1 MNLYN
6 LTSECKG
13 LYDAI
18 LATADEETGEADL
31 SLVTA
36 LAERQEEWDKK
47 AVAVACVFRA
57 LSEDSD
63 RIGREIERL
72 TSIKKRLDRE
82 RERVKEGL
90 DAACRALGVE
100 SVKGMYAN
108 ISYRFSPPA
117 VIVDNPDEIPEEYIR
132 VKVTRTEDK
141 TAIRE
146 AIQAG
151 KEIPGAHLERKKNIQ
166 IK

>member
-6 LTSECKG
+6 LTSECKV

-31 SLVTA
+31 TLVTA

-57 LSEDSD
+57 LGEDSD

-72 TSIKKRLDRE
+72 TAMKKRLDRE
-82 RERVKEGL
+82 RERVKDGL

-108 ISYRFSPPA
+108 ISYRLSPPEV
-117 VIVDNPDEIPEEYIR
+117 VIDNPGEIPEEYIR
-132 VKVTRTEDK
+132 EKVTRSENK

-146 AIQAG
+146 AIKAG
-151 KEIPGAHLERKKNIQ
+151 KEVPGAHLEQKKNIQ

>member
-47 AVAVACVFRA
+47 AVSVACVFRA
-57 LSEDSD
+57 LGEDSD

-72 TSIKKRLDRE
+72 TAMKKRLDRD

-108 ISYRFSPPA
+108 ISYRASEQT
-117 VIVDNPDEIPEEYIR
+117 VIDDELSLPEEYLT
-132 VKVTRTEDK
+132 VKTTYTPNK

-146 AIQAG
+146 AIKAG
-151 KEIPGAHLERKKNIQ
+151 KEVPGAHLEQKKNIQ

>member
-47 AVAVACVFRA
+47 AVSVACVFRA
-57 LSEDSD
+57 LGEDSD

-72 TSIKKRLDRE
+72 TAMKKRLDRE

-108 ISYRFSPPA
+108 ISYRASEQT
-117 VIVDNPDEIPEEYIR
+117 VIDDELSLPEEYLT
-132 VKVTRTEDK
+132 VKKTYTPNK
-141 TAIRE
+141 TAIKE
-146 AIQAG
+146 AIKAG
-151 KEIPGAHLERKKNIQ
+151 KEVPGAHIERKKNIQ

>member
-6 LTSECKG
+6 LTNECKG

-47 AVAVACVFRA
+47 AVSVACVFRA
-57 LSEDSD
+57 LGEDSD

-72 TSIKKRLDRE
+72 TAIKKRLDRE

-108 ISYRFSPPA
+108 ISYRASEQT
-117 VIVDNPDEIPEEYIR
+117 VIDDERSLPEEYLT
-132 VKVTRTEDK
+132 VKTTYTPNK
-141 TAIRE
+141 TAIKE
-146 AIQAG
+146 AIKAG
-151 KEIPGAHLERKKNIQ
+151 KEVPGAHIERKKNIQ

>member
-36 LAERQEEWDKK
+36 LAQRQEEWDKK
-47 AVAVACVFRA
+47 AVSVACVFRA
-57 LSEDSD
+57 LGEDSD

-72 TSIKKRLDRE
+72 TAIKKRLDRE

-108 ISYRFSPPA
+108 ISYRASEQT
-117 VIVDNPDEIPEEYIR
+117 VIDDELSLPEEYLT
-132 VKVTRTEDK
+132 VKKTYTPNK

-146 AIQAG
+146 AIKAG
-151 KEIPGAHLERKKNIQ
+151 KEVPGAHIERKKNIQ

>member
-1 MNLYN
+1 MSLYN
-6 LTSECKG
+6 LTNECKG

-18 LATADEETGEADL
+18 LATAEEETGEADL

-47 AVAVACVFRA
+47 TVSVACVFRA
-57 LSEDSD
+57 LGEDSD

-72 TSIKKRLDRE
+72 TAIKKRLDRE

-108 ISYRFSPPA
+108 ISYRASEQT
-117 VIVDNPDEIPEEYIR
+117 VIDDELSLPEEYLT
-132 VKVTRTEDK
+132 VKTTYTPNK
-141 TAIRE
+141 TAIKE
-146 AIQAG
+146 AIKAG
-151 KEIPGAHLERKKNIQ
+151 KEIPGAHIERKKNIQ

>member
-72 TSIKKRLDRE
+72 TAIKKRLDRE

-108 ISYRFSPPA
+108 ISYRASEQT
-117 VIVDNPDEIPEEYIR
+117 VIDDELSLPEEYLT
-132 VKVTRTEDK
+132 VKTTYTPNK

-146 AIQAG
+146 AIKAG
-151 KEIPGAHLERKKNIQ
+151 KEVPGAHIERKKNIQ